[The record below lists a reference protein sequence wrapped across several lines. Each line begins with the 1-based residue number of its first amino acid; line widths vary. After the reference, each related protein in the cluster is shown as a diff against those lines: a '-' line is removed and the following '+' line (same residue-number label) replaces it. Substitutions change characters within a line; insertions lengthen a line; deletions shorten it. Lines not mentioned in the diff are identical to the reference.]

1 MREIDPRARELR
13 KQYDD
18 KVDAVVRLN
27 STKIAKARF
36 AVQGTSSYP
45 DATFTLRLS
54 YGTIKGYKQKGEF
67 IAPYTTIGGA
77 FEHAAVN
84 GNKGDFEL
92 PESWEAAKRKLNLT
106 TPLNFVHTS
115 DIIGGNSGS
124 PTVDRNGEVVGIIFD
139 GNIQSLSWDF
149 AYDDRQGRA
158 VSVDSRGIL
167 EAIRTIYHANALA
180 DELVNGHQTKSM
192 PATK

>member
-1 MREIDPRARELR
+1 M
-13 KQYDD
+13 
-18 KVDAVVRLN
+18 DAVVRLN

-54 YGTIKGYKQKGEF
+54 YGTIKGYQQKGKF

-77 FEHAAVN
+77 FEHAAAN
-84 GNKGDFEL
+84 GNKGDFAL
-92 PESWEAAKRKLNLT
+92 PESWEAAKRKLNLK
-106 TPLNFVHTS
+106 TPLDFVHTS

-139 GNIQSLSWDF
+139 GDIQSLSWDF

-158 VSVDSRGIL
+158 VSVDSRGIM

-180 DELVNGHQTKSM
+180 DELVNGHQMKSM
-192 PATK
+192 PAAK